1 MKRRLITLL
10 ILLVAFIGTNEI
22 FAANISKVWF
32 SQFGIQHCTT
42 IEKYR
47 EDYIGQTVKY
57 VQGITELGK
66 MYDRNFIKVGGKYDT
81 EYIVEKITG
90 NNDNMTFVL
99 VEKFGKKKIKL
110 PVRNYDPLY
119 SSVGK
124 YFYSIAEDYSLPL
137 LLIDKFNQAKLD
149 YEGKKFAIYE
159 VTDLIIGTDESKSK
173 YEYTK
178 PDYPSIYLCLNNT
191 ETNKSI
197 YCDINDIKEFEK
209 ASQYIG
215 KIYPSPEAPI
225 HYKVTDFTL
234 SKLSTGYYTLLT
246 LKNPEKPEDFA
257 IYQPEHLNDF
267 NDLGKE
273 FTNPAF
279 KCKYTVVGV
288 KRESKYNYFNYIVEN
303 SINKKR
309 KTIPTEKAEIGAFVG
324 DLDGK
329 FSATLK
335 KVEKP
340 SNSSIRYGKTTS
352 ITDKDITKYS
362 YVDNFIDI
370 LIFANTSQFVFEIKN
385 VSSNTIKIVWNEAVF
400 VDVDGSTSKIMHTGV
415 KYSEREGDQPA
426 STIIKNAKLEDI
438 ATPTSNVYYS
448 DSSKEWES
456 HSLYRNADQTKKG
469 QSIRLML
476 PIQVKDVINEYIFEF
491 EVSYDYLYPELL
503 NI

>member
-1 MKRRLITLL
+1 
-10 ILLVAFIGTNEI
+10 
-22 FAANISKVWF
+22 
-32 SQFGIQHCTT
+32 
-42 IEKYR
+42 
-47 EDYIGQTVKY
+47 
-57 VQGITELGK
+57 
-66 MYDRNFIKVGGKYDT
+66 MYDRNFIKIGGKYDT
-81 EYIVEKITG
+81 EYVIEKITG
-90 NNDNMTFVL
+90 DDNRMIFVL
-99 VEKFGKKKIKL
+99 VEKYGKEKIKL
-110 PVRNYDPLY
+110 PIRNYEGLH

-124 YFYSIAEDYSLPL
+124 YFYCISENYSLPL
-137 LLIDKFNQAKLD
+137 LLCDKFNQAKLD
-149 YEGKKFAIYE
+149 YKGRKYAIYE
-159 VTDLIIGTDESKSK
+159 VTDLIVGIDESQLK
-173 YEYTK
+173 YEYAK

-191 ETNKSI
+191 KTNKSI
-197 YCDINDIKEFEK
+197 YCNLKDIQEFEK
-209 ASQYIG
+209 TSQYIG
-215 KIYPSPEAPI
+215 NAYPSPEAPI
-225 HYKVTDFTL
+225 HYKVIDFSLTKMTD
-234 SKLSTGYYTLLT
+234 GYYTLLT
-246 LKNPEKPEDFA
+246 LNNPEKPEDFA

-288 KRESKYNYFNYIVEN
+288 KREYKANYFNYIVEN

-309 KTIPTEKAEIGAFVG
+309 KTIPTYKAEIGAFEG
-324 DLDGK
+324 DLDGQ

-340 SNSSIRYGKTTS
+340 SNSAVRYGKTTS

-370 LIFANTSQFVFEIKN
+370 TIFANTSQFVFDIKN

-400 VDVDGSTSKIMHTGV
+400 VDVDGSTSKIMHSGV

-448 DSSKEWES
+448 ESSKKWTS
-456 HSLYRNADQTKKG
+456 HSLYRNAVQTKKG
-469 QSIRLML
+469 QTIRLML

-491 EVSYDYLYPELL
+491 ELSYDYLYPELL

>member
-1 MKRRLITLL
+1 MKRNFITLL
-10 ILLVAFIGTNEI
+10 ILLVTFIGTNEI
-22 FAANISKVWF
+22 FAANISKARF
-32 SQFGIQHCTT
+32 GSLGIQHYAT

-47 EDYIGQTVKY
+47 EVYIGQTVKY
-57 VQGITELGK
+57 IQGITESGK
-66 MYDRNFIKVGGKYDT
+66 RYDRNFVKIGGKYDT
-81 EYIVEKITG
+81 EYIIEKITG
-90 NNDNMTFVL
+90 DNDNMIFVL
-99 VEKFGKKKIKL
+99 VEKNGKHKIKL

-124 YFYSIAEDYSLPL
+124 YFYSISEDYSLPL
-137 LLIDKFNQAKLD
+137 LLIDKFNQAQLEYK
-149 YEGKKFAIYE
+149 GKKYAIYE
-159 VTDLIIGTDESKSK
+159 VIDLIIGTDESQYK

-197 YCDINDIKEFEK
+197 YCDINGIQEFEK

-215 KIYPSPEAPI
+215 KNYPSPEAPI
-225 HYKVTDFTL
+225 HYKVTDFSLT
-234 SKLSTGYYTLLT
+234 KFTNGYYTLLT

-257 IYQPEHLNDF
+257 IYQPKYLNDF

-273 FTNPAF
+273 FTNPVF

-309 KTIPTEKAEIGAFVG
+309 KTIPTNNAEIAAFAG

-329 FSATLK
+329 FLATLK

-340 SNSSIRYGKTTS
+340 SNSAIRYGKTTS
-352 ITDKDITKYS
+352 ITDKDITKYG
-362 YVDNFIDI
+362 YVDNYIDI
-370 LIFANTSQFVFEIKN
+370 LIFANTSQFVFDIKN
-385 VSSNTIKIVWNEAVF
+385 VSSNTIKIVWDEAVF

-415 KYSEREGDQPA
+415 KYSEREGAQPA

-438 ATPTSNVYYS
+438 ATPTSNVYYNES
-448 DSSKEWES
+448 LKKWDS

-469 QSIRLML
+469 QTIRLML
-476 PIQVKDVINEYIFEF
+476 PIQVKDIINEYIFEF
-491 EVSYDYLYPELL
+491 EIDYNYLYPELL